1 MSDQATQ
8 GSTPAATSH
17 DEVSRDAA
25 RDHVGARMR
34 AIRRERGVAG
44 VELARRAGVSPSYL
58 SRLENGHLS
67 PTVSTLTRI
76 MAALGVPVSRVFGES
91 SGGPLVRRHE
101 RQLIRSRHVEDYL
114 LSPTRAGRFEVLETV
129 VEPGG
134 ASGDASHSHP
144 GEEECIVVLEGE
156 FRFWLADVPYVLF
169 EGDAITFPPRTP
181 HRWENPGQKRTR
193 VLWVIS
199 PAGSY

>member
-1 MSDQATQ
+1 MSEHARPESRLPATAP
-8 GSTPAATSH
+8 G
-17 DEVSRDAA
+17 EA
-25 RDHVGARMR
+25 RSDHVGTRIR

-76 MAALGVPVSRVFGES
+76 MGALDVPVSRVFGEN
-91 SGGPLVRRHE
+91 SGGPIVRKHE
-101 RQLIRSRHVEDYL
+101 RRLIRSRRVEDYL
-114 LSPTRAGRFEVLETV
+114 LSPTRAGQFEVLETV
-129 VEPGG
+129 IESGG
-134 ASGDASHSHP
+134 ESGDAPHTHP

-156 FRFWLADVPYVLF
+156 FRFWLAEVPYFLF

-181 HRWENPGQKRTR
+181 HRWENPGEKRAR